1 MGLHFKKEKYIINQ
15 RLNEVTSL
23 DRMNETFDRKMTSLS
38 SDTSTGFLEQDFVL
52 AQSIAAY
59 GDSILYLTINPF
71 FYSSSYVNCS
81 NEDKEIQRMIVS
93 DYKSYYEL
101 EDSLDSFSSFW
112 SSISTQRELFPIK
125 GIVSIAD
132 TSKDKEEY
140 LWETDNFDE
149 LEDVIAQV
157 NNHKF
162 FLIEEFREKIILD
175 LKLRAV
181 ESLKKERNKE
191 RIMEEV
197 PNKV

>member
-81 NEDKEIQRMIVS
+81 NEDKEI
-93 DYKSYYEL
+93 
-101 EDSLDSFSSFW
+101 
-112 SSISTQRELFPIK
+112 
-125 GIVSIAD
+125 
-132 TSKDKEEY
+132 
-140 LWETDNFDE
+140 
-149 LEDVIAQV
+149 
-157 NNHKF
+157 
-162 FLIEEFREKIILD
+162 
-175 LKLRAV
+175 
-181 ESLKKERNKE
+181 
-191 RIMEEV
+191 
-197 PNKV
+197 